1 MLMRPQAEPDR
12 WLWRNATLMEAN
24 LPKILVLL
32 CVAVAAIVSAQPG
45 VGAAEA
51 LPPLNVLWLYA
62 DVGMPDTTLGWRL
75 RALGDSVEYYDVR
88 LATPTLG
95 ELLSYDAV
103 GAHSAARFADPNAL
117 GNILADYVDSGG
129 GVVLANF
136 CFANDG
142 FGLTGRVMTGDYA
155 TLTLG
160 SAMFVTQSLGWYNP
174 AHPVMSGVTSVQDY
188 YRTVPSLCPGAESVA
203 NWADGLPYAGVSANQ
218 KVVGLNQYP
227 GAYPD
232 PDRQGDWALVIH
244 NALAYVAGMTGV
256 EEPGDAA
263 ANAEFSLSVGPN
275 PARQAVTIRYSV
287 PAGSLVRLAVYDQA
301 GRLVRACPSSSL
313 GVGTWDL
320 DIAALRAGIYFCRLT
335 DGGNTLGR
343 KLVVER

>member
-1 MLMRPQAEPDR
+1 MRPQAEPGR

-24 LPKILVLL
+24 LPKTLVLL
-32 CVAVAAIVSAQPG
+32 CVAVAAI

-88 LATPTLG
+88 LATPTLD
-95 ELLSYDAV
+95 ELLPYDAV
-103 GAHSAARFADPNAL
+103 GTHSAARFADPNAL

-129 GVVLANF
+129 GIVLANF
-136 CFANDG
+136 CFADDG

-160 SAMFVTQSLGWYNP
+160 SAMFVTQSLGWYDP

-232 PDRQGDWALVIH
+232 PDRQGDWALMIH
-244 NALAYVAGMTGV
+244 NALGFVSGAVPSI
-256 EEPGDAA
+256 EEPGRRELPGFA
-263 ANAEFSLSVGPN
+263 LTIGPN
-275 PARQAVTIRYSV
+275 PARQTATARCSV

-301 GRLVRACPSSSL
+301 GRLVQTCPSSSL
-313 GVGTWDL
+313 SAGVWSL
-320 DIAALRAGIYFCRLT
+320 DVAALRQGVYFCRLT
-335 DGGNTLGR
+335 SGGHALSR
-343 KLVVER
+343 KLAVER